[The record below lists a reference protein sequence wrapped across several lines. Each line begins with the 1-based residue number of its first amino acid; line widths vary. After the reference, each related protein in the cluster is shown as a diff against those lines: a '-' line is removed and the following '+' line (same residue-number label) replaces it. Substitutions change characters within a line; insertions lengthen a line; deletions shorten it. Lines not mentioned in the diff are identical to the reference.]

1 MPIAQPG
8 RDGARNRAF
17 SGTGWSV
24 DGDDERRHE
33 RWQNTMRIWLVRE
46 AFTSRGREEHE
57 ELTYSVPIVRR
68 GLRAFVIDE
77 RSN

>member
-8 RDGARNRAF
+8 CDGARNRPF

-24 DGDDERRHE
+24 DGDDERGHE
-33 RWQNTMRIWLVRE
+33 RWQNIMRICLDRE
-46 AFTSRGREEHE
+46 AFKSRRHKEHE
-57 ELTYSVPIVRR
+57 ELTYSVPIVLR
-68 GLRAFVIDE
+68 GLRAFVIDK